1 MLSFFLKN
9 RTTIFELIQKKSIN
23 LLTNQNPNKMNR
35 IILKII
41 LPFLF
46 IFIQF
51 GCQNPKQEELNTVPS
66 KQNFNIVTTD
76 ANFKNLSA
84 SEQWDYVIEIVETPY
99 TNSEEV
105 EQWLLKKWAANSFKV
120 DALDETT
127 LGKINLALYHSNYS
141 ILGKKIAYFTIY
153 SNFGKTHTKAHAT
166 AAAILLSEYNFLK
179 QKDSLQLY
187 VNFLKKEI
195 ATDTTKW
202 LKIKYYENKAN
213 LADLNGKFFAAGVNY
228 QKAIELTNPKDKL
241 NLSILYQDLAV
252 MYSNISYY
260 DKAYTYIKKAV
271 KLEGVDSIKI
281 NGLNIYGVIQYR
293 SGDYKGAE
301 QTYNNIITKALKE
314 NSSGILA
321 QTYSNFGNLKCRQNK
336 FDEAI
341 NYFSSSDSICKLLDI
356 EIGFLINHINRSD
369 VYYFQKNYSKALTE
383 LKKAEDIIVI
393 YDNPKIK
400 MELYQA
406 ISKNYDGQGEENLAN
421 KYFRKYTTLKE
432 DYIGDLPRSVISEWE
447 LANETEIK
455 NKQSSEFE
463 LTSQKQKN
471 KYYLITIAG
480 AIICLLLVCF
490 LFYYKFKKEKE
501 KERIIIE
508 KNKISFELE
517 LKSKQLISES
527 LNTISIQNTKDWIN
541 EELELIIQ
549 ELPKIHQQKIISLSR
564 NLKSNHVN
572 QFLEEFETRFTGVYE
587 EFFEKIKTIAPN
599 LTSNEL
605 RICALMRVNISTKEM
620 AVLTNRTIGTIEN
633 IRSTIRKKLCLE
645 EQSNLQEFIINL

>member
-1 MLSFFLKN
+1 V
-9 RTTIFELIQKKSIN
+9 
-23 LLTNQNPNKMNR
+23 LTNQNPTNMNR
-35 IILKII
+35 NTIKII
-41 LPFLF
+41 LPILF
-46 IFIQF
+46 IFFQF
-51 GCQNPKQEELNTVPS
+51 GCQNSKQDASNAIES

-76 ANFKNLSA
+76 VTFKSLSS
-84 SEQWDYVIEIVETPY
+84 SEQWEYIIGIVKTPY
-99 TNSEEV
+99 KSSEEV
-105 EQWLLKKWAANSFKV
+105 EKWLLKKWNANSFKV
-120 DALDETT
+120 EALDEAT
-127 LGKINLALYHSNYS
+127 LVKINEALYHSDYS
-141 ILGKKIAYFTIY
+141 IFAKKIALFTIY

-166 AAAILLSEYNFLK
+166 ATAILLSEYNFHK
-179 QKDSLQLY
+179 QKDSLQFY
-187 VNFLKKEI
+187 VNFLKKVI
-195 ATDTTKW
+195 AKDTTKW

-213 LADLNGKFFAAGVNY
+213 LADLNGNFFDAGVNY
-228 QKAIELTNPKDKL
+228 HKAIKLTNPNDKS

-260 DKAYTYIKKAV
+260 DKAYDYFKKAV

-281 NGLNIYGVIQYR
+281 NGQNIYGVIQYR

-301 QTYNNIITKALKE
+301 QTYNNIIAKALKE

-336 FDEAI
+336 FEEAI
-341 NYFSSSDSICKLLDI
+341 NCFSASDSICKLLNI

-369 VYYFQKNYSKALTE
+369 VYRFQKNYTKALTE
-383 LKKAEDIIVI
+383 LKKAEEIIVN

-421 KYFRKYTTLKE
+421 KYFRKYATLKE
-432 DYIGDLPRSVISEWE
+432 DYLGDLPRSIISEWE
-447 LANETEIK
+447 LANEIEIR

-463 LTSQKQKN
+463 LSIQKQKN
-471 KYYLITIAG
+471 KYYLIAIAG
-480 AIICLLLVCF
+480 TIICLLLVCF

-501 KERIIIE
+501 KERIILE

-541 EELELIIQ
+541 QELELIIQ
-549 ELPKIHQQKIISLSR
+549 ELPKIHQKKIINLSR

-572 QFLEEFETRFTGVYE
+572 QFLEEFETRFNGVYE

-605 RICALMRVNISTKEM
+605 RICALMRLNISTKEM
-620 AVLTNRTIGTIEN
+620 AMLTNRTIGTIEN
-633 IRSTIRKKLCLE
+633 IRSTIRKKLYLE
-645 EQSNLQEFIINL
+645 EKSNLQEFIINL

>member
-1 MLSFFLKN
+1 
-9 RTTIFELIQKKSIN
+9 
-23 LLTNQNPNKMNR
+23 MNR
-35 IILKII
+35 NTIKIF
-41 LPFLF
+41 LLVLF
-46 IFIQF
+46 IFFQF
-51 GCQNPKQEELNTVPS
+51 GCQNSKQDESNAIES

-76 ANFKNLSA
+76 ATFKSLSS
-84 SEQWDYVIEIVETPY
+84 SEQWDYIIEIVKTPY
-99 TNSEEV
+99 KSSEEV
-105 EQWLLKKWAANSFKV
+105 EKWLLKKWDANSFKV
-120 DALDETT
+120 DALDETA
-127 LGKINLALYHSNYS
+127 LGKINEALYYSDYS
-141 ILGKKIAYFTIY
+141 IFAKKIAFFSIY
-153 SNFGKTHTKAHAT
+153 SDFGKTHTKAHAT
-166 AAAILLSEYNFLK
+166 AAAILLSEYNFHK
-179 QKDSLQLY
+179 QKDSLQFY
-187 VNFLKKEI
+187 VDFLKKEI

-213 LADLNGKFFAAGVNY
+213 LADLNGNFFDAGVNY
-228 QKAIELTNPKDKL
+228 HKAIKLTNPNDKS

-260 DKAYTYIKKAV
+260 DKAYEYFKKAV

-301 QTYNNIITKALKE
+301 QTYNNIITTALKE

-336 FDEAI
+336 FNEAL
-341 NYFSSSDSICKLLDI
+341 NCFSASDSICKLLNI

-369 VYYFQKNYSKALTE
+369 VYRFQKNYTKALTE
-383 LKKAEDIIVI
+383 LKKAEEIIVN

-432 DYIGDLPRSVISEWE
+432 DYLGDLPRSIISEWE
-447 LANETEIK
+447 LANETEIR

-463 LTSQKQKN
+463 LSIQKQKN
-471 KYYLITIAG
+471 KYYLIAIAG
-480 AIICLLLVCF
+480 TIIFLLLVCF

-501 KERIIIE
+501 NDRIIIE

-541 EELELIIQ
+541 QELELIIQ

-587 EFFEKIKTIAPN
+587 EFFEKIKTVAPN

-620 AVLTNRTIGTIEN
+620 AMLTNRTIGTIEN

>member
-1 MLSFFLKN
+1 
-9 RTTIFELIQKKSIN
+9 
-23 LLTNQNPNKMNR
+23 MNR
-35 IILKII
+35 IIIKNI
-41 LPFLF
+41 LPSLF
-46 IFIQF
+46 IFFLF
-51 GCQNPKQEELNTVPS
+51 GCQNTEENKLKSIPL
-66 KQNFNIVTTD
+66 KQNFSVLTTESYFESL
-76 ANFKNLSA
+76 NP
-84 SEQWDYVIEIVETPY
+84 SEKWNYIVEVVETRY
-99 TNSEEV
+99 KNSGEV
-105 EQWLLKKWAANSFKV
+105 EKWLIKKWNANSFKA
-120 DALDETT
+120 DALDETA
-127 LGKINLALYHSNYS
+127 LGKINRALYHSDYS
-141 ILGKKIAYFTIY
+141 IFAKKVAFFTIY
-153 SNFGKTHTKAHAT
+153 SDFGKTHTKAHGT
-166 AAAILLSEYNFLK
+166 AAAILISEYNFHK
-179 QKDSLQLY
+179 QKDSLQFF

-213 LADLNGKFFAAGVNY
+213 LADLNGKFFDAAVNY
-228 QKAIELTNPKDKL
+228 HKAIELTNPKDKS
-241 NLSILYQDLAV
+241 NLSVLYQDLAV

-271 KLEGVDSIKI
+271 KIEGVDSVKI

-301 QTYNNIITKALKE
+301 QTYKNIITKALKE

-336 FDEAI
+336 FEEAI
-341 NYFSSSDSICKLLDI
+341 NCFSASDSICKLLNI

-369 VYYFQKNYSKALTE
+369 VYFFQKKYTKALTE
-383 LKKAEDIIVI
+383 LNKAEEIIVN
-393 YDNPKIK
+393 YDTPKIK

-421 KYFRKYTTLKE
+421 KYFRKYTTIKE
-432 DYIGDLPRSVISEWE
+432 DYLGDLPRSVISEWE
-447 LANETEIK
+447 LANETEIR

-463 LTSQKQKN
+463 LSIQKQKN
-471 KYYLITIAG
+471 NYYLIVIAG
-480 AIICLLLVCF
+480 AIIFLLLVCF
-490 LFYYKFKKEKE
+490 LFFYKFKKEKE
-501 KERIIIE
+501 KERIILE

-527 LNTISIQNTKDWIN
+527 LNTISIQNTKNWIN
-541 EELELIIQ
+541 QELELIIQ

-587 EFFEKIKTIAPN
+587 EFYEKIKTIAPN

-605 RICALMRVNISTKEM
+605 RICALIRVNISTKEM